1 LVVRRY
7 FNGHKDSTYA
17 QLKWATHRL
26 GVANLWQCSKSPLE
40 MTFKPTGQKIIFRGM
55 DDPQSITSIAVEKGV
70 LCWVWVEEAFQ
81 IESEDAFNKLDMS
94 IRGEMPQGYF
104 KQITLTFNPWSSEH
118 WLKKRFFDTKSN
130 SIFARTTNYQC
141 NEWLDDADIAIF
153 NEMQML
159 FPRRYEVEG
168 LGNWGIAEGL
178 IYENWRKREFDY
190 TKFLKER
197 PDMKALFGM
206 DFGYTNDPTAFIA
219 LLQDEN
225 TKELYI
231 FDEHYEKGM
240 LNDDIAKMITK
251 KGFAKERIIAD
262 SAEPKSIAEL
272 KKLGIL
278 RVRSAKKGPDSVRN
292 GIDRVNSYR
301 IYVHPRCHNVMMEL
315 SNYIWDTNRE
325 GRQLNQPVDKYNH
338 LMDAL
343 RYATEE
349 HGGLTVLR

>member
-1 LVVRRY
+1 
-7 FNGHKDSTYA
+7 
-17 QLKWATHRL
+17 
-26 GVANLWQCSKSPLE
+26 
-40 MTFKPTGQKIIFRGM
+40 
-55 DDPQSITSIAVEKGV
+55 
-70 LCWVWVEEAFQ
+70 
-81 IESEDAFNKLDMS
+81 
-94 IRGEMPQGYF
+94 
-104 KQITLTFNPWSSEH
+104 PWSSEH

-130 SIFARTTNYQC
+130 SIFSRTTNYQC
-141 NEWLDDADIAIF
+141 NEWLDDADIDIF
-153 NEMQML
+153 NDMQKN

-301 IYVHPRCHNVMMEL
+301 IYVHP
-315 SNYIWDTNRE
+315 
-325 GRQLNQPVDKYNH
+325 
-338 LMDAL
+338 
-343 RYATEE
+343 
-349 HGGLTVLR
+349 